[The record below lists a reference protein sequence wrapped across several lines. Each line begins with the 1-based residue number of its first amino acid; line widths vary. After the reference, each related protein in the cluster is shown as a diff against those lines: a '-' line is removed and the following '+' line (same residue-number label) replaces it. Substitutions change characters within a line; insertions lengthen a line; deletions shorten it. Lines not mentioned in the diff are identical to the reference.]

1 MISQQERARLMEAC
15 KHPPMYAAAA
25 LIKSVVCLFII
36 GGLAVIGA
44 RSDFSGEAAQPQAQQ
59 VRDRSHIITA
69 SVRCPDHALSV
80 SAQQPA
86 KLGAVSGDSADAPH
100 QPFVLVTTA
109 IKSC

>member
-1 MISQQERARLMEAC
+1 MISQQERARLMEAY
-15 KHPPMYAAAA
+15 KHQAIYAAGA

-36 GGLAVIGA
+36 GGVAVIGA
-44 RSDFSGEAAQPQAQQ
+44 RSDFSGEPAQSQAQQ

-69 SVRCPDHALSV
+69 SVRCPDHAPTV

-86 KLGAVSGDSADAPH
+86 KVGAVSGDSADAPH
-100 QPFVLVTTA
+100 QPFVLLKAA